1 MLSFQQTRHDVH
13 FFPTKIVQSHKNP
26 FIWITKFPPYF
37 FPNKITNKRWTRS
50 SSDLIQIRIKW
61 RDEWKT
67 AGSGLASLDALDSG
81 GPQQPRGWGRGD
93 QVDKKQTERRHFL
106 SLFSPVP
113 WTFPFFFWAPDK
125 IKIFFFRTPK
135 KNREREATGL
145 CNEETLWRYQACT
158 IGQDWGTQE
167 MAAT

>member
-26 FIWITKFPPYF
+26 FISITKFPPYF

-81 GPQQPRGWGRGD
+81 GPQQPRGWGRGGTRSTKNKQKD
-93 QVDKKQTERRHFL
+93 DTFYLSFHLCRELFHFFFELQIKFKFFFSGPQKKQ
-106 SLFSPVP
+106 
-113 WTFPFFFWAPDK
+113 
-125 IKIFFFRTPK
+125 
-135 KNREREATGL
+135 RERGY
-145 CNEETLWRYQACT
+145 R
-158 IGQDWGTQE
+158 IV
-167 MAAT
+167 